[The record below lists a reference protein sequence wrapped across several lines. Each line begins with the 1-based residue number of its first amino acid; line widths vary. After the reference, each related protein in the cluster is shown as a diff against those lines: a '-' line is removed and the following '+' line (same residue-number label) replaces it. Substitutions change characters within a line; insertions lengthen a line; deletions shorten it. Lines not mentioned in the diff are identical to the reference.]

1 MKWPM
6 LAVVFAAA
14 LPIFSACSKK
24 EPAASAPE
32 TAAPGE
38 ATIPPAPEEALPNTA
53 AGKESQSESG
63 GVASPFEKA
72 RERAR
77 LTQAMACGKQLYL
90 AALAY
95 AYDHGDRFPASLK
108 DLVPDYLPDASAI
121 RVKSPDLPAEDQ
133 WVFLTEGK
141 TINSA
146 ADLPLFVL
154 NGELNGKKVVVN
166 VSGAALAL
174 PPDEARAL
182 IERQR

>member
-1 MKWPM
+1 MEWP
-6 LAVVFAAA
+6 LLPIVFAAA
-14 LPIFSACSKK
+14 LPILPACSKK
-24 EPAASAPE
+24 EPPASAPE
-32 TAAPGE
+32 AAAPAE
-38 ATIPPAPEEALPNTA
+38 TTTAPAPEESHPNPA

-63 GVASPFEKA
+63 DVASPFGKA

-77 LTQAMACGKQLYL
+77 LTQAMASGKQLYL

-95 AYDHGDRFPASLK
+95 AYDHEDRFPASMK

-121 RVKSPDLPAEDQ
+121 RVKSPDLPAEEQ
-133 WVFLTEGK
+133 WIFLTEGK

-154 NGELNGKKVVVN
+154 NGELNGKKAVVN
-166 VSGAALAL
+166 VAGAALAL